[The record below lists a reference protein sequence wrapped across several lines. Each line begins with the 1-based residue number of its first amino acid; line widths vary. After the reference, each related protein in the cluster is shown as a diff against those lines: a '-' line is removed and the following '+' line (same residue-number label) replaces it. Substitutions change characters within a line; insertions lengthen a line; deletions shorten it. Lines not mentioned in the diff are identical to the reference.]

1 MPIYEVEAPD
11 GRILEI
17 EGNKPPSEKELDDIF
32 ATVGN
37 KQQPSQPEYKK
48 MSFKEVFR
56 ATPEELNENIKALGR
71 QRLQQRQE
79 WEQSHPV
86 ISEIQKA
93 FQPNYRADLI
103 DMQNQAEYGMQVPLG
118 QRIKSDFQKAG
129 QNLVPSVNIA
139 TTLYTGKP
147 IIMGKGLPA
156 IGNAMLQGARQ
167 GAIQGGVEGLTGG
180 IADEGLSVNA
190 LNRGLQGV
198 KLGASVGGLV
208 PPATK
213 LADFGWD
220 ITKRVGKGL
229 VQGGHEAVGIS
240 KNAIDR
246 MKVSPRGASLSE
258 NNDIIGSAEFITD
271 VAERFNNGVQQLK
284 NQEINAFAKA
294 RDNLIAQNKDV
305 TVDVTPYTQKA
316 FDKINALGFLDENGF
331 TPAGNNAEN
340 LNKFLNAL
348 DYYNGKNLDISDLQS
363 LKTDV
368 LDPIINY
375 KAPPNQYLGKPTES
389 LQKIAKEMRKD
400 INDVLNE
407 KLGTEYGAINKKL
420 SEVLDITDKN
430 PELKDL
436 TNSKSLFNLAT
447 KLKKVGTTRVSTARE
462 LKKLE
467 KIMNDNGIKISD
479 YSILDDILD
488 HNTAKEISRK
498 VETGLAGGLAN
509 IVRRSAA
516 QPIIEKMIGWQDTIN
531 PMINTLQGVGR
542 KVRPVGK
549 VLQSPA
555 LYSGLGEPILYGGVV
570 YNKDRY

>member
-1 MPIYEVEAPD
+1 MANSLNELPQGFV
-11 GRILEI
+11 
-17 EGNKPPSEKELDDIF
+17 LDDLPEGF
-32 ATVGN
+32 VLDE
-37 KQQPSQPEYKK
+37 QPSQPEYKK
-48 MSFKEVFR
+48 MSLKEVFS
-56 ATPEELNENIKALGR
+56 ATPEELNENVKALGR
-71 QRLQQRQE
+71 QELQQRQE
-79 WEQSHPV
+79 WEQNHPV
-86 ISEIQKA
+86 VSEMQKA

-118 QRIKSDFQKAG
+118 QKIKSDFQKAG
-129 QNLVPSVNIA
+129 QNFVPAINIGTAIA
-139 TTLYTGKP
+139 TGGLGTA
-147 IIMGKGLPA
+147 KGLLPA
-156 IGNAMLQGARQ
+156 VGKAALQG
-167 GAIQGGVEGLTGG
+167 GIQGGVEGLTGG

-198 KLGASVGGLV
+198 ATGATVGGLV

-258 NNDIIGSAEFITD
+258 NNDIIGSEEFITD
-271 VAERFNNGVQQLK
+271 VAERFNNGIQQLR
-284 NQEINAFAKA
+284 NQEITNFAKA

-305 TVDVTPYTQKA
+305 TVDLTPYTQKA
-316 FDKINALGFLDENGF
+316 IDSLKSMGLINENGI
-331 TPAGNNAEN
+331 TRAGQRATGLTE
-340 LNKFLNAL
+340 FLEDLQA
-348 DYYNGKNLDISDLQS
+348 YSNGNFDINELQS
-363 LKTDV
+363 LKSNI
-368 LDPIINY
+368 LDDIINY
-375 KAPPNQYLGKPTES
+375 KAPQGQYLGKSTSS
-389 LQKIAKEMRKD
+389 LQKIANEMRKD
-400 INDVLNE
+400 VNNVLNE
-407 KLGTEYGAINKKL
+407 KLGAEYGAINKRL
-420 SEVLDITDKN
+420 SEVLDILDNN

-436 TNSKSLFNLAT
+436 TNSKALFNLAT

-479 YSILDDILD
+479 YSIVDDILD

-531 PMINTLQGVGR
+531 PIINTLQGVGR
-542 KVRPVGK
+542 KVRPAGK

-555 LYSGLGEPILYGGVV
+555 LYSGLAVPTLQGGIV
-570 YNKDRY
+570 YNEDRY

>member
-1 MPIYEVEAPD
+1 MANSLNELPQGFV
-11 GRILEI
+11 
-17 EGNKPPSEKELDDIF
+17 LDDLPEGF
-32 ATVGN
+32 VLDE
-37 KQQPSQPEYKK
+37 QPSQPEYNPK
-48 MSFKEVFR
+48 MNVFNKEWWQ
-56 ATPEELNENIKALGR
+56 ATPEQRTENIKARGR
-71 QRLQQRQE
+71 QELQQRQE
-79 WEQSHPV
+79 WEQNHPV
-86 ISEIQKA
+86 VSEIQKA
-93 FQPNYRADLI
+93 FQPGYRADLVR
-103 DMQNQAEYGMQVPLG
+103 MQTLAEYGDKVPFVEG
-118 QRIKSDFQKAG
+118 VKSQAKQAG
-129 QNLVPSVNIA
+129 QNLVPAVNIA

-147 IIMGKGLPA
+147 IAMGKGLPA
-156 IGNAMLQGARQ
+156 IGTAMLQGAKQ

-198 KLGASVGGLV
+198 KVGASVGGLV

-258 NNDIIGSAEFITD
+258 NNDIIGSEEFITN
-271 VAERFNNGVQQLK
+271 VAEKFNNGVKQLK

-305 TVDVTPYTQKA
+305 TVDLTPYTQKA
-316 FDKINALGFLDENGF
+316 FDSLKSMGLINENGV
-331 TPAGNNAEN
+331 TRIGQKATK
-340 LNKFLNAL
+340 LNEFLE
-348 DYYNGKNLDISDLQS
+348 DLQAYS
-363 LKTDV
+363 NG
-368 LDPIINY
+368 NY
-375 KAPPNQYLGKPTES
+375 
-389 LQKIAKEMRKD
+389 D
-400 INDVLNE
+400 INDVQDFKTKILDEIIKWEKDPITGQSLSPSTRDLQNVAKGLRRDVNNILNE
-407 KLGTEYGAINKKL
+407 KLGSEYGAINKKL
-420 SEVLDITDKN
+420 SEVLDITDSN

-436 TNSKSLFNLAT
+436 TNAKSLFNLAT

-479 YSILDDILD
+479 YSIVDDILD

-570 YNKDRY
+570 YNRDRE

>member
-1 MPIYEVEAPD
+1 M
-11 GRILEI
+11 
-17 EGNKPPSEKELDDIF
+17 
-32 ATVGN
+32 
-37 KQQPSQPEYKK
+37 
-48 MSFKEVFR
+48 
-56 ATPEELNENIKALGR
+56 
-71 QRLQQRQE
+71 
-79 WEQSHPV
+79 
-86 ISEIQKA
+86 
-93 FQPNYRADLI
+93 
-103 DMQNQAEYGMQVPLG
+103 
-118 QRIKSDFQKAG
+118 
-129 QNLVPSVNIA
+129 
-139 TTLYTGKP
+139 
-147 IIMGKGLPA
+147 
-156 IGNAMLQGARQ
+156 
-167 GAIQGGVEGLTGG
+167 
-180 IADEGLSVNA
+180 
-190 LNRGLQGV
+190 
-198 KLGASVGGLV
+198 
-208 PPATK
+208 
-213 LADFGWD
+213 
-220 ITKRVGKGL
+220 
-229 VQGGHEAVGIS
+229 
-240 KNAIDR
+240 
-246 MKVSPRGASLSE
+246 
-258 NNDIIGSAEFITD
+258 
-271 VAERFNNGVQQLK
+271 
-284 NQEINAFAKA
+284 
-294 RDNLIAQNKDV
+294 
-305 TVDVTPYTQKA
+305 
-316 FDKINALGFLDENGF
+316 
-331 TPAGNNAEN
+331 
-340 LNKFLNAL
+340 
-348 DYYNGKNLDISDLQS
+348 QS

-516 QPIIEKMIGWQDTIN
+516 QTIIEKMIGWQDTIN